1 MSHFWIILTGILCA
15 SSCSLLGSFLI
26 LRRMAMLGDA
36 ISHAVLPGL
45 VIAFLISGTRSSL
58 PMLLGATALG
68 LLATLLIEFLN
79 SRIKMQSDASIGITF
94 TFLFAVGIIMV
105 SSLAGQID
113 LDQDCVLYGEIAY
126 TPLDRFI
133 WNEIDLGPR
142 SVWITGLNLLV
153 VVAFILV
160 GYKGLQIT
168 SFNLDF
174 AKSIGLNV
182 AIWQGTLMASV
193 SMTTVLSFELVGAI
207 LVVAFLIVPAATAY
221 LVTHELKKMLYLSV
235 FFSILS
241 VGLGFLLADFLN
253 GSVAGGMATASG
265 VIFAI
270 VLVVTRFLQTAR
282 HKQKI

>member
-1 MSHFWIILTGILCA
+1 
-15 SSCSLLGSFLI
+15 
-26 LRRMAMLGDA
+26 MAMLGDA

-182 AIWQGTLMASV
+182 GIWQGTLMAGV

-270 VLVVTRFLQTAR
+270 VLVVTRFLQTAK
-282 HKQKI
+282 HKQMI